1 MYNVIM
7 FKKFILSVF
16 IIFFSEVS
24 MASCPK
30 SLDFD
35 IKLLGEDKTVNLC
48 QEYLGKVILVVNT
61 ASKCGFTYQYE
72 QLEELYRKYVSEGF
86 VVLGFPS
93 RNFLYQEFDEESQ
106 VEEFCKSQF
115 DVTFPLFLETDQI
128 YNLACPASPVAYQKN
143 PISTIQTAIL
153 GAINALL
160 IFLPSCVLMGMFCRF
175 GSEDESLPVAATA

>member
-1 MYNVIM
+1 MM

-35 IKLLGEDKTVNLC
+35 IKLLGEEKTVNLC

-115 DVTFPLFLETDQI
+115 DVTFPLFSITNVTAANTHPFFEKLFKETKERPRWNFHK
-128 YNLACPASPVAYQKN
+128 YL
-143 PISTIQTAIL
+143 ISSNGQVKSFSHKTDPNNQTIVQAI
-153 GAINALL
+153 
-160 IFLPSCVLMGMFCRF
+160 
-175 GSEDESLPVAATA
+175 EESIGL